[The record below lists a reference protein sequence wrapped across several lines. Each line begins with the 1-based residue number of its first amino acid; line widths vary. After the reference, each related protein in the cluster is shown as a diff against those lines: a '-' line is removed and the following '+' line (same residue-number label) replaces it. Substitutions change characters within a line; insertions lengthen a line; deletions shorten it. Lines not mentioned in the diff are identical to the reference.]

1 MRLTLAA
8 PALAALLALSA
19 CSGGT
24 SSTGGPNTDDRFYP
38 NCAEQAELARN
49 GTTEGNQI
57 TITCP

>member
-8 PALAALLALSA
+8 PALVALMALAA

-24 SSTGGPNTDDRFYP
+24 GSTGGPDTDDKFYP
-38 NCAEQAELARN
+38 NCAEQADLARN